1 MGRRAATATPHDG
14 SALTPSHAARRRAY
28 VRGEMAEYD
37 QIAQL
42 EEEIRRNGWVIRWTV
57 NERGYRA
64 EARRADAPHEGQ
76 AQWGAGGTRVDA
88 LEELLSVLYPFQ
100 YA

>member
-1 MGRRAATATPHDG
+1 
-14 SALTPSHAARRRAY
+14 
-28 VRGEMAEYD
+28 MAEYEEV
-37 QIAQL
+37 AQL
-42 EEEIRRNGWVIRWTV
+42 EEEIRQSGWIIRWAV

-64 EARRADAPHEGQ
+64 EARRVDAPYEGP